1 VQALSSDLS
10 PELSRLLD
18 RFDAATD
25 GLRAEHSPNGPGF
38 SAALV
43 ADGQALRCVHHGMAH
58 LEWQQPLAGDTRYY
72 LASESKPWVA
82 ALVLNAVADGRL
94 ALDTDLRPQ
103 LPALASYEQPLCA
116 GHLLRHTSGI
126 ADYLF
131 LWGAQLGRHDND
143 VVTQAQAL
151 DLIRRADD
159 VSFAPGSRHDYSN
172 SNYVLLAEWLQQD
185 AGCRFDELARQR
197 FFEPWGL
204 RHTSFEDQPWR
215 VLPRR
220 ARSYGRVTP
229 ETGDWQELPVAL
241 ASWGDGGLWS
251 TPDDLILA
259 ERHWLDDWRRHGEH
273 SLLARS
279 CAEDARFGPADEPYR
294 FGLEVLPHAG
304 HRFMFHGGA
313 YAGFTSLVLRC
324 PDQGLSLVLLSNA
337 QGFDSSAA
345 TWVDRLWGL
354 DPATIDTDA
363 PPPV

>member
-1 VQALSSDLS
+1 MSPDLS
-10 PELSRLLD
+10 PLLD
-18 RFDAATD
+18 RFDSTVD
-25 GLRAEHSPNGPGF
+25 CLRAEHAPDGPGF

-43 ADGQALRCVHHGMAH
+43 VDGQALRHVHHGMAQ
-58 LEWQQPLAGDTRYY
+58 LEWRQPLAGDTRYY

-82 ALVLNAVADGRL
+82 ALVLDAIADGRL

-103 LPALASYEQPLCA
+103 LPALASYEQPLCV

-185 AGCRFDELARQR
+185 AGCRLDELARRR

-229 ETGDWQELPVAL
+229 EAGEWHELPVPL
-241 ASWGDGGLWS
+241 ATWGDGGLWS
-251 TPDDLILA
+251 TLDDLVLA
-259 ERHWLDDWRRHGEH
+259 EGRWLDDWRRHGDH
-273 SLLARS
+273 SLLARC
-279 CAEDARFGPADEPYR
+279 CAEDARFGSVDEPYR
-294 FGLEVLPHAG
+294 FGLELMPHAG
-304 HRFMFHGGA
+304 RRFMFHGGA

-324 PDQGLSLVLLSNA
+324 PDQGLSLVLLSNS
-337 QGFDSSAA
+337 QGFDSSAS
-345 TWVDRLWGL
+345 TWVDRLWGP
-354 DPATIDTDA
+354 DPTAIDA
-363 PPPV
+363 GAQPHV